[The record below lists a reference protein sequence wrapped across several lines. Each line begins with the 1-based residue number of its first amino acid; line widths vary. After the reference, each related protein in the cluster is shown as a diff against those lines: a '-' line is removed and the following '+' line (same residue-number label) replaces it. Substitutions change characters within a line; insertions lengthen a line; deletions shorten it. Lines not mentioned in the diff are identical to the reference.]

1 MNDECRALKF
11 SKSGSQLYTHGE
23 GGEVYIWDV
32 R

>member
-1 MNDECRALKF
+1 MNDEYRALKF